1 MSGMIEQN
9 TSQIRCQWKWRTKWR
24 VKTVCLQVGIN
35 VTTNKAPGR
44 SGLAA
49 SAAAAAILLHAA
61 KQEFHPICQCP
72 KRGRW
77 TKFPSLVLLDGCLI
91 SNSSCHYIPSRSFK
105 WHAAAGPEQ
114 IECGCSR
121 ENNDLGTCSLMI
133 LCDKMV
139 SNFFLLC
146 NHIFWGT
153 EGDLP
158 NPKCKANGAKVE
170 AKLA

>member
-1 MSGMIEQN
+1 MLTIIFFCKLDPAKEIRLKDYATRRRESMLGMIEQN

-44 SGLAA
+44 SGLLAA
-49 SAAAAAILLHAA
+49 SAAILYSSILLHASA

-91 SNSSCHYIPSRSFK
+91 SNSSCHYILSRSFK
-105 WHAAAGPEQ
+105 GAGAWFRLGLVVQ
-114 IECGCSR
+114 IERLYVYTR
-121 ENNDLGTCSLMI
+121 ENDLGTLS
-133 LCDKMV
+133 
-139 SNFFLLC
+139 F
-146 NHIFWGT
+146 
-153 EGDLP
+153 
-158 NPKCKANGAKVE
+158 
-170 AKLA
+170 

>member
-1 MSGMIEQN
+1 MLTIIFFCKLVPAKEIRLKDYATRRRESMSGMIEQN

-91 SNSSCHYIPSRSFK
+91 SNSSCHYILSRSFNGEG
-105 WHAAAGPEQ
+105 ARFRLGLVVQ
-114 IECGCSR
+114 IEWLYVYTR
-121 ENNDLGTCSLMI
+121 ENDLGTLS
-133 LCDKMV
+133 
-139 SNFFLLC
+139 F
-146 NHIFWGT
+146 
-153 EGDLP
+153 
-158 NPKCKANGAKVE
+158 
-170 AKLA
+170 